1 MRRAA
6 RLGAL
11 LLLLISLPVFSAISF
26 PELTGRVVDNAE
38 MIDAA
43 TEQQLTQMLAA
54 HEQNSTNQ
62 VVVVT
67 VNDLQGTTIE
77 DFGYQLGRTWGIG
90 QKDADNGALLLV
102 AKDERKVRIEVGY
115 GLEGVLTDAV
125 SSNIIHAVILPKF
138 KQAQFN
144 DGIKEGAQAIMAELG
159 NDYQMR
165 ETSRDE
171 ERDSVILIVIFIA
184 IFVVLPFLLLVMDAT
199 GGRRGGFIGGGFIG
213 GGGFGGGGLG
223 GGFGGG
229 GGGFGGGGASG
240 GW

>member
-26 PELTGRVVDNAE
+26 PELTGRVVDNAD

-90 QKDADNGALLLV
+90 QKNADNGALLLV

-115 GLEGVLTDAV
+115 GLEGVLTDAI
-125 SSNIIHAVILPKF
+125 SANIIDRKSTRLNSSHVRISYAVFCLKKKKNSIAPLPV
-138 KQAQFN
+138 QPRPARARPPSQ
-144 DGIKEGAQAIMAELG
+144 
-159 NDYQMR
+159 
-165 ETSRDE
+165 TSLCTT
-171 ERDSVILIVIFIA
+171 SIA
-184 IFVVLPFLLLVMDAT
+184 
-199 GGRRGGFIGGGFIG
+199 
-213 GGGFGGGGLG
+213 
-223 GGFGGG
+223 
-229 GGGFGGGGASG
+229 
-240 GW
+240 

>member
-1 MRRAA
+1 MRRLYAI
-6 RLGAL
+6 GAL
-11 LLLLISLPVFSAISF
+11 VLLLISLPVFSAPISF
-26 PELTGRVVDNAE
+26 PELTGRVVDNAGL
-38 MIDAA
+38 IDAA
-43 TEQQLTQMLAA
+43 TEQELTQMLAA
-54 HEQNSTNQ
+54 HEQSSTNQ

-102 AKDERKVRIEVGY
+102 AKEERKVRIEVGY

-125 SSNIIHAVILPKF
+125 SSNIIHAIILPKF

-144 DGIKEGAQAIMAELG
+144 EGIKEGAQAIVAALG

-165 ETSRDE
+165 ENPE
-171 ERDSVILIVIFIA
+171 EEKRIPFLGMVFLVA
-184 IFVVLPFLLLVMDAT
+184 IFLMFPILTAALGAT
-199 GGRRGGFIGGGFIG
+199 GGSRYGRGGFIG

-229 GGGFGGGGASG
+229 GGSFGGGGASG

>member
-26 PELTGRVVDNAE
+26 PELTGRVVDNAD

-115 GLEGVLTDAV
+115 GLEGVLTDAI
-125 SSNIIHAVILPKF
+125 SANIIHAVILPKF

-144 DGIKEGAQAIMAELG
+144 DGIKEGAQAILAALG

-171 ERDSVILIVIFIA
+171 ERIPFIGIVFLVA
-184 IFVVLPFLLLVMDAT
+184 IFVMFPILTAALGAT
-199 GGRRGGFIGGGFIG
+199 GGRRGGFIG

>member
-26 PELTGRVVDNAE
+26 PELTGRVVDNAD

-115 GLEGVLTDAV
+115 GLEGVLTDAI
-125 SSNIIHAVILPKF
+125 SANIIHAVILPKF

-144 DGIKEGAQAIMAELG
+144 DGIKEGAQAILAALG

-199 GGRRGGFIGGGFIG
+199 GGRRGGFIGGG
-213 GGGFGGGGLG
+213 GFGGGGLG

>member
-1 MRRAA
+1 MRRLYAI
-6 RLGAL
+6 GAL
-11 LLLLISLPVFSAISF
+11 VLLLISLPVFSAPINF
-26 PELTGRVVDNAE
+26 PELTGRVVDNAGL
-38 MIDAA
+38 IDAA
-43 TEQQLTQMLAA
+43 TEQELTQMLAA
-54 HEQNSTNQ
+54 HEQSSTNQ

-102 AKDERKVRIEVGY
+102 AKEERKVRIEVGY

-125 SSNIIHAVILPKF
+125 SSNIIHAIILPKF

-144 DGIKEGAQAIMAELG
+144 EGIKEGAQAIVAALG

-165 ETSRDE
+165 ENPE
-171 ERDSVILIVIFIA
+171 EKKRIPFLGMVFLVA
-184 IFVVLPFLLLVMDAT
+184 IFLMFPILTAALGAT
-199 GGRRGGFIGGGFIG
+199 GGSRYGRGGFIG

-229 GGGFGGGGASG
+229 GGSFGGGGASG

>member
-26 PELTGRVVDNAE
+26 PELTGRVVDNAD

-90 QKDADNGALLLV
+90 QKNADNGALLLV

-115 GLEGVLTDAV
+115 GLEGVLTDAI
-125 SSNIIHAVILPKF
+125 SANIIHAVILPKF

-144 DGIKEGAQAIMAELG
+144 DGIKEGAQAILAALG

-199 GGRRGGFIGGGFIG
+199 GGRRGGFIGGG
-213 GGGFGGGGLG
+213 GFGGGGLG